1 MADGNEGYYSRS
13 WKLLSRDKGWY
24 KPLLVM
30 SVALFVPIVGALGV
44 FGYEL
49 EWARLTAW
57 GVDSSPKQKN
67 VQVGKCIKAGWR
79 GFVSVIGWVVIFAL
93 IGAMLRDVTNENSFV
108 SILIDV
114 AGILFAIVTK
124 ICALR
129 AAIYQNFTAGY
140 RADRIVDMLKR
151 DGSGFFRIAGLS
163 VVIQLITG
171 LILFVLALILL
182 APVVFS
188 IISIIAYSGTT
199 EAVAYAITRAFTD
212 IAPWAVL
219 LLFATN
225 FLSTFTDMILIT
237 AVGLWMRQFD
247 VPAWGAS
254 GDPLPQTPELPS
266 SSECRPVDPVAQES
280 PSSEGEA
287 SESPVTP
294 QPHESEGENGVAQ
307 EPPTQPAGSEDSS
320 HPTGEDPLA

>member
-30 SVALFVPIVGALGV
+30 AVALFVPIVGALGV
-44 FGYEL
+44 LGYEL

-79 GFVSVIGWVVIFAL
+79 GFVSTIGWVIVFAL
-93 IGAMLRDVTNENSFV
+93 IGAMLTDVTNENSLV
-108 SILIDV
+108 TTLIDV
-114 AGILFAIVTK
+114 AGILFAIIMR

-129 AAIYQNFTAGY
+129 ATVYQNFTAGY
-140 RADRIVDMLKR
+140 RADRITDMLKR

-171 LILFVLALILL
+171 LILFVLALVLL

-188 IISIIAYSGTT
+188 IIGIVAYSGTT
-199 EAVAYAITRAFTD
+199 EALAYAIVRAFTD
-212 IAPWAVL
+212 VAPWAVL
-219 LLFATN
+219 LLFAAN
-225 FLSTFTDMILIT
+225 FLGVFTDMILVT
-237 AVGLWMRQFD
+237 AVGLWMRQFN

-254 GDPLPQTPELPS
+254 GDPLPVTPELPTPD
-266 SSECRPVDPVAQES
+266 ECRPVDPVTPQVS
-280 PSSEGEA
+280 QSEGEA
-287 SESPVTP
+287 AETPVGSK
-294 QPHESEGENGVAQ
+294 SEGSAGESDEPQESSTQPDGSQ
-307 EPPTQPAGSEDSS
+307 EPTRPEGD
-320 HPTGEDPLA
+320 DPLA